1 MADKGHK
8 PGRALLIGRRVA
20 DPELQNVLSGYGY
33 RVEHCE
39 TRDDGIRAFRGQ
51 KQALVIVDAEAING
65 FPERFFRFFGMVR
78 DNAIV
83 LVAAGPQVNEASRY
97 LLWGAHD
104 ILPFPL
110 KPEALNFTL
119 TRASAHH
126 RSLVRATFVRYMA
139 WFSAVMLPLWA
150 AVLYLSVYH

>member
-8 PGRALLIGRRVA
+8 PGRALLIGRRVS
-20 DPELQNVLSGYGY
+20 DPELQGVLSGYGY
-33 RVEHCE
+33 RVEHYD
-39 TRDDGIRAFRGQ
+39 TRDAGVRAFRGQ
-51 KQALVIVDAEAING
+51 KQALVIVDAEAITG

-83 LVAAGPQVNEASRY
+83 LVAAGPQVTEASRY

-110 KPEALNFTL
+110 KREALNFTL
-119 TRASAHH
+119 TRASGYH
-126 RSLVRATFVRYMA
+126 RSLVRATFLRYVA
-139 WFSAVMLPLWA
+139 WFSAAMAPLWA
-150 AVLYLSVYH
+150 AVVYLSLFH